1 MTGLL
6 YKGGGQ
12 HRGKGEAGFKVGG
25 DAWMYTVE
33 TGRGVGGPG
42 FWPGAVWVVVSFAK
56 PGLVLEPE
64 LPADDASLVVFQ
76 VNEIYHD
83 ESLGAHI
90 NVVLVR
96 IVLLSYGK
104 VSECPS
110 RWAAPAR
117 HRPPL
122 KVFASPKPPVSP
134 SRLPCASCQ
143 TQETC
148 QSTQLSSSPFTLAP
162 CFTCRFCY
170 YSGVV
175 RLTHQEVTDMEKM
188 VIPHRSCH
196 AGPLGKHQVWL
207 VGRRREDRAPL

>member
-1 MTGLL
+1 
-6 YKGGGQ
+6 
-12 HRGKGEAGFKVGG
+12 
-25 DAWMYTVE
+25 MYTVE
-33 TGRGVGGPG
+33 TARGVGGPG
-42 FWPGAVWVVVSFAK
+42 FGPGAGWVVVSFAK

-64 LPADDASLVVFQ
+64 LPANDASLVVFQ

-110 RWAAPAR
+110 RWLL
-117 HRPPL
+117 PPGTGL
-122 KVFASPKPPVSP
+122 LESVCIAQTTVSP
-134 SRLPCASCQ
+134 SRLPWASCQ

-162 CFTCRFCY
+162 VLRVGF
-170 YSGVV
+170 
-175 RLTHQEVTDMEKM
+175 
-188 VIPHRSCH
+188 VIIQ
-196 AGPLGKHQVWL
+196 LW
-207 VGRRREDRAPL
+207 